1 MIYSQEHKII
11 LQNIMHEGALHENRG
26 KELISKLFG
35 HENTTQILN
44 EINAKLQ
51 PLYMIIKCINC
62 EVTGQ
67 SYWVWASTVQ
77 DKTARFHPEFSQA
90 ELALLRNVY
99 SEIVTSS
106 NGHVSSTWCLNL
118 CSTLNVKLTKA
129 NAEEFLYEMVNKK
142 WLACKDGKY
151 YMGVRSIVELLQ
163 YFKDTYQDNLHTC
176 TLCKEV
182 LFYGEKC
189 DQCNTTTH
197 IHCLKNYAMTRGG
210 LECPN
215 CHHPISQ
222 HDQSSNG
229 TNSAMDID
237 EIDIEMDE
245 VTQPILRRSKRK
257 HKD

>member
-1 MIYSQEHKII
+1 MVYSKEHKIV
-11 LQNIMHEGALHENRG
+11 LQSIMHEGALLENRV

-35 HENTTQILN
+35 HENTAQVLN

-51 PLYMIIKCINC
+51 PLYMIVKCINC
-62 EVTGQ
+62 EVTGH

-99 SEIVTSS
+99 SEIVTSN

-129 NAEEFLYEMVNKK
+129 SAEEFLYEMVNKK
-142 WLACKDGKY
+142 WLACKSGKY

-163 YFKDTYQDNLHTC
+163 YLKDTYQDNLHIC

-189 DQCNTTTH
+189 EQCNTTTH

-215 CHHPISQ
+215 CHYPISQ
-222 HDQSSNG
+222 HDHSSNDN
-229 TNSAMDID
+229 NSAMDID
-237 EIDIEMDE
+237 EIDVETDE
-245 VTQPILRRSKRK
+245 VTQPSLRRSKRK